1 MEEKIIH
8 GTYHIA
14 DCEHNGDIERAKQH
28 LRNILPN
35 VRITFDYWD
44 GYDCGE
50 AYINFEFSS
59 KHFHKVYEKL
69 CDVATF
75 DADVNEYV
83 SLPNQ
88 SLYKGIKCSKNAF
101 NERLSVL
108 KNNWANNWENNIPI
122 TLFFEHSANFNP
134 LLVIE
139 RAKQALPTNHKMIAY
154 NTELVDGNQFYN
166 VLFTC
171 SLEDIDEQKLEDF
184 GDYAFSWNRN
194 SFLKK
199 NGIYGEMRLAHNIKT
214 PTRNIEFCKTL
225 AKKIINK
232 EPIIYNNGYCTETFS
247 YDEYMVYGVFRNCI
261 VIKGRTA
268 FNVSKDNL

>member
-69 CDVATF
+69 CNVATF

-88 SLYKGIKCSKNAF
+88 SLYNSIKCSKDTF
-101 NERLSVL
+101 FKRLNVL
-108 KNNWANNWENNIPI
+108 KNDWASGWENNIPI
-122 TLFFEHSANFNP
+122 TLMFEHNANFNP
-134 LLVIE
+134 LLIIE
-139 RAKQALPTNHKMIAY
+139 RAKQALPTNHKMLAY

-171 SLEDIDEQKLEDF
+171 SLKDIDAEKLKEF
-184 GDYAFSWNRN
+184 GDYALSWNRN

-199 NGIYGEMRLAHNIKT
+199 NGIYGEMRIVHHIKT
-214 PTRNIEFCKTL
+214 CTRSIEFCKYL

-232 EPIIYNNGYCTETFS
+232 EPIEYSNGYDIKVIP
-247 YDEYMVYGVFRNCI
+247 YDEYMKYGVFCNSI
-261 VIKGRTA
+261 GNL
-268 FNVSKDNL
+268 NVYRLQL